1 MEYDYAVVKDNLYQ
15 RKFKKK
21 KMHYSVNKIINS
33 ENILGKYVN
42 LTTSRSTIIRSHLNS
57 DQTYLQNGIPY
68 NQRVCKI
75 CRLFNVG
82 ISHSVL
88 LCSGSFFLQS
98 DLKRSILSVQSVVFR
113 LRGSPTSV
121 LVFWKCKKS
130 KCLRPVTVYSA
141 DK

>member
-42 LTTSRSTIIRSHLNS
+42 LTTSRSTIIRKVILIPI
-57 DQTYLQNGIPY
+57 QTYLQNGIPY

-98 DLKRSILSVQSVVFR
+98 GLKRSILSVQSVVFR

-121 LVFWKCKKS
+121 LVF
-130 KCLRPVTVYSA
+130 
-141 DK
+141 